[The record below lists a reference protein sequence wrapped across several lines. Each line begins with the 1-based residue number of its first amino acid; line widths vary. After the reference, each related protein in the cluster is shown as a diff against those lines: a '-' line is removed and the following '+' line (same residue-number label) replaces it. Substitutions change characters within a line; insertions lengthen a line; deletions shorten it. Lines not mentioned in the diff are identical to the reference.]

1 LPRVTADQILR
12 ALRRD
17 GRYIDRQARHVI
29 LLHPT
34 KPGTVVV
41 PRHKGTALWLCTL
54 SQIIAT
60 AGLTADEL
68 NDLL

>member
-1 LPRVTADQILR
+1 
-12 ALRRD
+12 
-17 GRYIDRQARHVI
+17 VI

-41 PRHKGTALWLCTL
+41 PRHKSTTLQLGTL

-60 AGLTADEL
+60 AGLTADEFT
-68 NDLL
+68 DLL